1 MRTIA
6 KGKRGIEVSLFLQRK
21 TNSRLFAKKKE
32 ITSLDQATCFFCGC
46 VKNQQSRIKQSCLLK
61 THGWNKVTV
70 YIRNIQFCEVMK
82 IFLNAKNVVI
92 QRLYT
97 IVKAFVHHYCIESDL
112 SLRQLLSPDRPSL
125 IIRIELENFI
135 LLVVKPFPA
144 DDEERISKLNDLTKN
159 QVMG

>member
-1 MRTIA
+1 
-6 KGKRGIEVSLFLQRK
+6 
-21 TNSRLFAKKKE
+21 
-32 ITSLDQATCFFCGC
+32 
-46 VKNQQSRIKQSCLLK
+46 
-61 THGWNKVTV
+61 
-70 YIRNIQFCEVMK
+70 MK